1 VLSLSGLPTDRVEA
15 QELEKL
21 MVEMGFK
28 LNRLSDFSVYRWVSS
43 AFKAIAEDFERNQID
58 IAKHAKSYCDR
69 EEMINWEQAYKL
81 LRKMAPAH

>member
-1 VLSLSGLPTDRVEA
+1 LSGLPTDRVEA

-43 AFKAIAEDFERNQID
+43 AFKAIAEDF
-58 IAKHAKSYCDR
+58 
-69 EEMINWEQAYKL
+69 
-81 LRKMAPAH
+81 